1 MHINET
7 TKMALD
13 LNKKMRNYFGDRA
26 DNFCVLDVVDDSN
39 YRAFSVEFEAYNY
52 FPVRINYDKGRVGSC
67 IIFGEKKMS
76 LENSQKWWDET
87 DFDKFF
93 KELQSEI
100 ELRIPDKYLEAKGW
114 K

>member
-1 MHINET
+1 MYCT
-7 TKMALD
+7 
-13 LNKKMRNYFGDRA
+13 F
-26 DNFCVLDVVDDSN
+26 
-39 YRAFSVEFEAYNY
+39 
-52 FPVRINYDKGRVGSC
+52 RV
-67 IIFGEKKMS
+67 
-76 LENSQKWWDET
+76 NKWWDET